1 MYATIYADTLN
12 DIRAKIAKFSSEEAY
27 EYYCLN
33 FSVFALVK
41 SCEIIGMTK
50 EMIFRGIDHDLKGEI
65 GWFDLSNFLK
75 EVMRLDSEFINPIMK
90 AISSD
95 DSKPITKARYDQ
107 FLASFM
113 IQS

>member
-1 MYATIYADTLN
+1 
-12 DIRAKIAKFSSEEAY
+12 
-27 EYYCLN
+27 
-33 FSVFALVK
+33 
-41 SCEIIGMTK
+41 MTK

-75 EVMRLDSEFINPIMK
+75 GVMRLDSEFINPIMK

-107 FLASFM
+107 FLASFI
-113 IQS
+113 IQSEQNGEEIDNLDDATLRVAKELTKQKINPEQIWQQK